1 MKVISKNSTLRRMF
15 ATLLVIVTA
24 TVLVSCSQAQK
35 TNHQGTTTHG
45 SKANKVR
52 NTTTAKRATGRK
64 QVDTKTNDY
73 GKTLLV
79 YYSLTDTTAKLAQRI
94 QRESGSDSVRLQ
106 PEHAYPT
113 TDNDAVNAW
122 VKLQQRDQR
131 ADQLTNTLPDL
142 SQYQSIIIGFP
153 IWSGDVAYPLQSFL
167 MQNAAA
173 LAGKRLVPFSTS
185 AQADATAVKQ
195 TRQTIQQLVP
205 DSQIMTGLDL
215 TSSVASANR
224 IDRWLQR
231 VLPAQ

>member
-1 MKVISKNSTLRRMF
+1 MKVISKNSTLRRML

-24 TVLVSCSQAQK
+24 TILVSCSQAQK

-45 SKANKVR
+45 SKATKVK
-52 NTTTAKRATGRK
+52 NTTTAKRTTGRK
-64 QVDTKTNDY
+64 QVDTKINDY

-79 YYSLTDTTAKLAQRI
+79 YYSLTDTTAKLAQKI

-131 ADQLTNTLPDL
+131 VDQLTNTLPDL

-153 IWSGDVAYPLQSFL
+153 I
-167 MQNAAA
+167 
-173 LAGKRLVPFSTS
+173 
-185 AQADATAVKQ
+185 
-195 TRQTIQQLVP
+195 
-205 DSQIMTGLDL
+205 
-215 TSSVASANR
+215 
-224 IDRWLQR
+224 
-231 VLPAQ
+231 